1 MNLLNILLFSII
13 YVFSPDL
20 SEKEV
25 NKIKNHLKIA
35 NNFIKNEEFLTNNE
49 IINAYKNGLYEK
61 YIELFEENY
70 KNFAFIENNSVNYK
84 DIYLFYILSLKIL
97 NNEKYNSSICLINQS
112 LDYYEKI
119 PEFVKNENYNCNKLN
134 KITITL
140 KTTDN
145 LKIYINGLQTNQPLF
160 YVKSIPFNLTICN
173 NSECRYFKTK
183 DTEINDEYLKYFDFS
198 VKNNNIFAKNIENSI
213 FNYFLTEE
221 IHYFYKNNDDTYHI
235 IQNKDKTLSNNIL
248 FLSNTT
254 SNNKKTQNNE
264 SLFKKWYFYA
274 ITITG
279 VALFSG
285 GAYWY
290 LKEDSK
296 NTNIHWEY

>member
-1 MNLLNILLFSII
+1 MNFLNIIFLSII

-20 SEKEV
+20 SQKEI
-25 NKIKNHLKIA
+25 NKVQNYLKI
-35 NNFIKNEEFLTNNE
+35 NHNFVKNEEVLTNND
-49 IINAYKNGLYEK
+49 IINTYKNGLYEK
-61 YIELFEENY
+61 YIELFEDNY
-70 KNFAFIENNSVNYK
+70 KSFAFYENNSVNYK

-112 LDYYEKI
+112 LDFYEKI

-134 KITITL
+134 KININL
-140 KTTDN
+140 KLSD
-145 LKIYINGLQTNQPLF
+145 LKIYINGLQTNQSLF
-160 YVKSIPFNLTICN
+160 FVKSIPYNLTICN

-183 DTEINDEYLKYFDFS
+183 NTDINDEYLKYFEFS
-198 VKNNNIFAKNIENSI
+198 IKNNNIFAKNIENSM

-221 IHYFYKNNDDTYHI
+221 IHYFYKNNDDIYHI
-235 IQNKDKTLSNNIL
+235 IQNKDKILSNNVL
-248 FLSNTT
+248 FLSNTIK
-254 SNNKKTQNNE
+254 NDKKNE

-274 ITITG
+274 ITLTG

-296 NTNIHWEY
+296 NTNIYWEY

>member
-1 MNLLNILLFSII
+1 MNFLNIIFLSII

-20 SEKEV
+20 SQKEI
-25 NKIKNHLKIA
+25 NKVQKYLKIS
-35 NNFIKNEEFLTNNE
+35 NNFIKTEEILTNND
-49 IINAYKNGLYEK
+49 IINTYKNGLYEK
-61 YIELFEENY
+61 YIELFEDNY
-70 KNFAFIENNSVNYK
+70 KSFAFYENNSVNYK

-97 NNEKYNSSICLINQS
+97 NNEKYNSSICLINKS
-112 LDYYEKI
+112 LDFYEKI

-134 KITITL
+134 KININL
-140 KTTDN
+140 KLSN
-145 LKIYINGLQTNQPLF
+145 LKIYINGLQTNQSLF
-160 YVKSIPFNLTICN
+160 FVKSIPYNLTICN

-183 DTEINDEYLKYFDFS
+183 NTDINDEYLKYFDFS
-198 VKNNNIFAKNIENSI
+198 IKNNNIFAKNIENSM

-221 IHYFYKNNDDTYHI
+221 IHYFYKNNDDIYHI
-235 IQNKDKTLSNNIL
+235 IQNKDKILSNNVL
-248 FLSNTT
+248 FLSNTIK
-254 SNNKKTQNNE
+254 NDKKNE

-274 ITITG
+274 ITLTG

-296 NTNIHWEY
+296 NTNIYWEY

>member
-1 MNLLNILLFSII
+1 MNFLNIIFLSII

-20 SEKEV
+20 SQKEI
-25 NKIKNHLKIA
+25 NKVQNYLKI
-35 NNFIKNEEFLTNNE
+35 NHNFVKNEEVLTNND
-49 IINAYKNGLYEK
+49 IINTYKNGLYEK
-61 YIELFEENY
+61 YIELFEDNY
-70 KNFAFIENNSVNYK
+70 KSFAFYENNSVNYK

-112 LDYYEKI
+112 LDFYEKI

-134 KITITL
+134 KININL
-140 KTTDN
+140 KLSD
-145 LKIYINGLQTNQPLF
+145 LKIYINGLQTNQSLF
-160 YVKSIPFNLTICN
+160 FVKSIPYNLTICN

-183 DTEINDEYLKYFDFS
+183 NTDINDEYLKYFEFS
-198 VKNNNIFAKNIENSI
+198 IKNNNIFAKNIENSI

-221 IHYFYKNNDDTYHI
+221 IHYFYKNNDDIYHI
-235 IQNKDKTLSNNIL
+235 IQNKDKILSNNVL
-248 FLSNTT
+248 FLSNTIK
-254 SNNKKTQNNE
+254 NDKKNE

-274 ITITG
+274 ITLTG

-296 NTNIHWEY
+296 NTNIYWEY

>member
-1 MNLLNILLFSII
+1 MNFLNIIFLSII

-20 SEKEV
+20 SEKEI
-25 NKIKNHLKIA
+25 NKVQNYLKIS
-35 NNFIKNEEFLTNNE
+35 NNFIKTEEILTNND
-49 IINAYKNGLYEK
+49 IINTYKNGLYEK

-70 KNFAFIENNSVNYK
+70 KSFAFYENNSVNYK

-112 LDYYEKI
+112 LDFYEKI

-134 KITITL
+134 KINIIL
-140 KTTDN
+140 KSSD
-145 LKIYINGLQTNQPLF
+145 LKIYINGLQTNQSLF
-160 YVKSIPFNLTICN
+160 YVKSIPYNLTICN

-183 DTEINDEYLKYFDFS
+183 NTEINDEYLKYFDFS
-198 VKNNNIFAKNIENSI
+198 IKNNNIFAKNIEKSM

-221 IHYFYKNNDDTYHI
+221 IHYFYKNNDDIYHI
-235 IQNKDKTLSNNIL
+235 IQNKDKILSNNVL
-248 FLSNTT
+248 FLSNITK
-254 SNNKKTQNNE
+254 NDKKNE

-274 ITITG
+274 ITLTG

-290 LKEDSK
+290 LKEDPK

>member
-1 MNLLNILLFSII
+1 MNFLNIIFLSII

-20 SEKEV
+20 SQKEI
-25 NKIKNHLKIA
+25 NKVQKYLKIS
-35 NNFIKNEEFLTNNE
+35 NNFIKTEEILTNND
-49 IINAYKNGLYEK
+49 IINTYKNGLYEK
-61 YIELFEENY
+61 YIELFEDNY
-70 KNFAFIENNSVNYK
+70 KSFAFYENNSVNYK

-97 NNEKYNSSICLINQS
+97 NNEKYNSSICLINKS
-112 LDYYEKI
+112 LDFYEKI

-134 KITITL
+134 KININL
-140 KTTDN
+140 KLSD
-145 LKIYINGLQTNQPLF
+145 LKIYINGLQTNQSLF
-160 YVKSIPFNLTICN
+160 FVKSIPYNLTICN

-183 DTEINDEYLKYFDFS
+183 NTDINDEYLKYFEFS
-198 VKNNNIFAKNIENSI
+198 IKNNNIFAKNIENSM

-221 IHYFYKNNDDTYHI
+221 IHYFYKNNDDIYHI
-235 IQNKDKTLSNNIL
+235 IQNKDKILSNNVL
-248 FLSNTT
+248 FLSNITK
-254 SNNKKTQNNE
+254 NDKKNE

-274 ITITG
+274 ITLTG

-296 NTNIHWEY
+296 NTNIYWEY